1 MDDLLIKYIMEEATP
16 EESNQVQQWLAAD
29 AANRARFEN
38 LQAIWQLAAQPNLQ
52 RATDTPQA
60 LQRLKQTL
68 QERETASIKR
78 MWPRA
83 WTAAAA
89 VVGMAGVALGAYVM
103 MKPKATVKEQ
113 PPIVQPDTVL
123 QQRVT
128 MDTALTMPPP
138 PTVQPVPA
146 LPADTLPVVKP
157 HKKKRP
163 VRVTPE
169 QHVRPKKKR
178 PEPTTSVQPVHHK
191 KKRLE
196 PVTPLQSVSPKKK
209 RPEPVH
215 PVRPVKKHK
224 SAPRPASPPAP
235 VKEPPIS

>member
-38 LQAIWQLAAQPNLQ
+38 LQAVWQLAAQPNLQ
-52 RATDTPQA
+52 LAADTPQA

-78 MWPRA
+78 IWPRV

-89 VVGMAGVALGAYVM
+89 VVGIAGVALGAYVW
-103 MKPKATVKEQ
+103 MKPKGTVKEH
-113 PPIVQPDTVL
+113 PPVVQPDTVL
-123 QQRVT
+123 QQRVKI
-128 MDTALTMPPP
+128 DTAPTMPPA

-146 LPADTLPVVKP
+146 LPADTLPFVKP

-163 VRVTPE
+163 VPAKPE
-169 QHVRPKKKR
+169 QRIHPKKKTAQQ
-178 PEPTTSVQPVHHK
+178 PTQPTK
-191 KKRLE
+191 
-196 PVTPLQSVSPKKK
+196 
-209 RPEPVH
+209 
-215 PVRPVKKHK
+215 PVKKKHPVPAQSAPPVRKHK
-224 SAPRPASPPAP
+224 SKPTAPEAP